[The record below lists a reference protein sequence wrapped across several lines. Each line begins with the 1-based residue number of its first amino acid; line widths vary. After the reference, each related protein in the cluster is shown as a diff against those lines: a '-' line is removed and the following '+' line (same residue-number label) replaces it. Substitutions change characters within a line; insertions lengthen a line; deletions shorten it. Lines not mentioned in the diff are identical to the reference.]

1 MDNQGLEHITEIEI
15 KLQKAES
22 AIYYLKE
29 EIKAY
34 EIAVLHVKTLM
45 PETYAQLE
53 NSSFFHLIH
62 YREPL
67 KYYKEEQ
74 ERSRKQEEAEAQARY
89 DQYLL
94 EKYDLDKSIPKNKT
108 N

>member
-1 MDNQGLEHITEIEI
+1 MKHITEIEI

-22 AIYYLKE
+22 TIYYLKE

-45 PETYAQLE
+45 PKTYAELE
-53 NSSFFHLIH
+53 NSSFFHFIH

-67 KYYKEEQ
+67 KYYKT
-74 ERSRKQEEAEAQARY
+74 KFKLNGDMAQQFNETYAQDEFEDDGAY
-89 DQYLL
+89 ANDYL
-94 EKYDLDKSIPKNKT
+94 
-108 N
+108 

>member
-67 KYYKEEQ
+67 KYYKKELTIQDKIDSGEYRVSEYDINDEQ
-74 ERSRKQEEAEAQARY
+74 
-89 DQYLL
+89 
-94 EKYDLDKSIPKNKT
+94 PH
-108 N
+108 

>member
-34 EIAVLHVKTLM
+34 EEAVLHVKTLM
-45 PETYAQLE
+45 PETYDKLE
-53 NSSFFHLIH
+53 NSSFFNIIH
-62 YREPL
+62 FHQLEH
-67 KYYKEEQ
+67 KHWETIQDKIDSGEYKVSEYDSNDEQ
-74 ERSRKQEEAEAQARY
+74 
-89 DQYLL
+89 
-94 EKYDLDKSIPKNKT
+94 PH
-108 N
+108 